1 MKKDVYI
8 VPPKEA
14 NTDKLW
20 KLKKTVYGLADASRT
35 WYLRVRQ
42 ELEKVG
48 VQVSTYDEAIF
59 YWRTGNGFEGLICCH
74 VDDFLW
80 GGSEKFREEVVEK
93 TKQTFEVSK
102 EDKGDLKYIGLD
114 LKQNIDQ
121 ISMSQKKYIE
131 SLEEIETISNRR
143 NEEQLISKEKR
154 RLRGAVG
161 QLNWIAFQTRP
172 DMAFDACNAAVSL
185 KNATI
190 RDIKNAN
197 KSIRKAKAKEVNI
210 KFNNIGNLKEGEI
223 VCFTDASF
231 RNLKGKALKEEI

>member
-1 MKKDVYI
+1 
-8 VPPKEA
+8 
-14 NTDKLW
+14 
-20 KLKKTVYGLADASRT
+20 
-35 WYLRVRQ
+35 
-42 ELEKVG
+42 
-48 VQVSTYDEAIF
+48 
-59 YWRTGNGFEGLICCH
+59 
-74 VDDFLW
+74 
-80 GGSEKFREEVVEK
+80 
-93 TKQTFEVSK
+93 
-102 EDKGDLKYIGLD
+102 
-114 LKQNIDQ
+114 
-121 ISMSQKKYIE
+121 MSQKKYIE

-143 NEEQLISKEKR
+143 NEEQLNSKEKR

-231 RNLKGKALKEEI
+231 RNLKGEGSQGGHIIFLKGNDNFSPITWQSKKNCQKHISC